1 MYHLS
6 PPVCSRAD
14 SNLALQQLPQFK
26 ETPWPDWLGCF
37 FELHK
42 ALPVLGAGL
51 EHHLQAVV
59 FLVTENVVAV
69 DCLTQ
74 GQRVRDDVVKA
85 HIAVSNVLE
94 QPVDVLVG
102 GGLTAAQS
110 DTFIEELTYRKVI
123 ERCRV
128 HAKHRYVAAA
138 AHGAHAGQQYFGGA
152 FFEVDD
158 RFDAVKEVA
167 VRLKADSFYTYIGP

>member
-26 ETPWPDWLGCF
+26 KIPWPDWLGCF

-42 ALPVLGAGL
+42 ALPVLRAGL

-94 QPVDVLVG
+94 QPVDVLMG
-102 GGLTAAQS
+102 GNLTAA
-110 DTFIEELTYRKVI
+110 
-123 ERCRV
+123 
-128 HAKHRYVAAA
+128 
-138 AHGAHAGQQYFGGA
+138 
-152 FFEVDD
+152 
-158 RFDAVKEVA
+158 
-167 VRLKADSFYTYIGP
+167 